1 MKKTAALCLAL
12 LTALS
17 VPGGTVP
24 RPAPSAASTPAEPA
38 PAPAEAPQ
46 SRPLDVVLGEP
57 ERTTPLAETDQAPA
71 GPPPLPEPEPV
82 HITDLGVAPSVTSVQ
97 PLLQVSADHL
107 VRDDNSAQI
116 RAVFDAINSYRASL
130 GLGRVQYHATVAGMA
145 QEWSDYIA
153 SREVIEHRP
162 SFWTDPR
169 ALSPDRGAGEV
180 IAVRWDRSAAEMV
193 AWWKTSPAH
202 NAILTDPRLNVMG
215 AGVTFTDGTW
225 QTTPTRYAMWG
236 VVNLFGYSRL
246 PAGTTSSP
254 GTSMPTPPP
263 APPGTGPITGSLPQP
278 VTLCDPSV
286 RHMPPTLDLR
296 QASIRSAGDVVA
308 LDAGGTV
315 WNRPSAGTG
324 ALGAPTAIASGL
336 AGASRVFTPDWD
348 RDGVFD
354 LLVQWTDGRITLLP
368 GRPAGGFGPQA
379 TLGASGWSPYGLA
392 VGEWC
397 ATNRLPQ
404 ILARDAAGGLFLYPN
419 RGLGDLAA
427 RAAVGTTA
435 ATARLAMAD
444 ADGDGLQDAL
454 LLDGGVLT
462 FRRSGGQLAL
472 LAEAPRT
479 LATGW
484 GSVSTWRVVTGF
496 EAGKTGIVAVRT
508 DGTSFYAPL
517 AAGSL
522 GPARE
527 LGPALNGLRLAG

>member
-1 MKKTAALCLAL
+1 MKKTAALCVAL

-24 RPAPSAASTPAEPA
+24 PPPPAATSAPSDPAQ
-38 PAPAEAPQ
+38 AEAPQ
-46 SRPLDVVLGEP
+46 ARPVDVVLGEP
-57 ERTTPLAETDQAPA
+57 ERSRPLAEAALAPA
-71 GPPPLPEPEPV
+71 GPPPLPEPPPV

-97 PLLQVSADHL
+97 PLLQASADHL
-107 VRDDNSAQI
+107 VRDDNSAQV

-130 GLGRVQYHATVAGMA
+130 GLGRIQYHATVADMA

-180 IAVRWDRSAAEMV
+180 IAVRWDRNAAEMV
-193 AWWKTSPAH
+193 SWWKTSPPH

-215 AGVTFTDGTW
+215 IGITFTDGTW
-225 QTTPTRYAMWG
+225 QTTPTRYATWG

-246 PAGTTSSP
+246 PAGTTSAP
-254 GTSMPTPPP
+254 GSTSTPKPPP
-263 APPGTGPITGSLPQP
+263 APPGTSPITGSLPQP
-278 VTLCDPSV
+278 ATLCDPTA
-286 RHMPPTLDLR
+286 RHMPTTLDLR

-324 ALGAPTAIASGL
+324 TLGPPLAIASGL
-336 AGASRVFTPDWD
+336 AGASRVFTTDWD
-348 RDGVFD
+348 RDGVTD

-368 GRPAGGFGPQA
+368 GRLTGGFGPQA
-379 TLGASGWSPYGLA
+379 TLGASGWGPFGLA

-404 ILARDAAGGLFLYPN
+404 ILARDPAGGVYLYPN
-419 RGLGDLAA
+419 RGLGDLAV
-427 RAAVGTTA
+427 RSAVGTTTG
-435 ATARLAMAD
+435 TARLAMAD
-444 ADGDGLQDAL
+444 ADGDGFQDAL

-462 FRRSGGQLAL
+462 LRRSGGQLSL
-472 LAEAPRT
+472 LPEAPRT

-484 GSVSTWRVVTGF
+484 GAVSSWRVVTGF

-508 DGTSFYAPL
+508 DGTAFYAPL
-517 AAGSL
+517 SAGSL

-527 LGPALNGLRLAG
+527 LGSALNGLRLAG